1 MLPNLSAL
9 RLQQQPSQPDLER
22 NSGPDSDS
30 DWEPG
35 FGDAHMGTVGKSLNK
50 LLKELS
56 QAKLKLAEAEANR
69 YEKKKAKDDAD
80 AAKAINS
87 CDNAVVKAA
96 KKAAGELKSA
106 EKAVETKRQKVVDK
120 EKEVEAKK
128 AESGT
133 GPGGPSTKG
142 VGIKKKKP
150 AGTVVVPAAPDP
162 VDAAMERAKARADY
176 LFLETDLRRCVTR
189 DIHGMPVRYLHG
201 IPTRPATTCD
211 NRVSGIDIVKIF
223 NDEELRALRVELR
236 QAVDHMPELKPA
248 SGVKG
253 IWSHDAAR
261 AQEQELRREYTGV
274 VQDSIFDDPLQHL
287 VGGGFAAL
295 GNPGSFHNQFVR
307 RLRRKVQEKVLR
319 LNVFGLNSTINPEA
333 NPYQSVG
340 ACANASNPTG
350 GHHGKMIEQ
359 VIDRMLVRK
368 PEQTPTSESWH
379 RDVAKGTFD
388 DDEVY
393 GGWLNLDPPLGPT
406 PSDEDYQYFSCIPFT
421 AQDAEAKTQTG
432 FAKVAKEV
440 LAAKVERA
448 CRVRVPPGYLLV
460 FNEMTIHEVAPTP
473 AKRIMSRVFFGW
485 RLTDPKHHLRTPE
498 DENAGTHRNTIPGAL
513 KNQLLSVQT
522 ELSDLKYI
530 LTNEHWKP
538 TSNRF
543 PCICG
548 LKKRLEEQEGIPLK
562 SGQHP
567 ENWQQ
572 KPTLVESP
580 NYGTYMF
587 RPESLGN
594 RFKDPENGA
603 WWTEEGTFYDASYT
617 QIPEGKD
624 GVLPKHARFVDYPQ
638 GPPNW
643 PRTWYVEQDVRDFLL
658 KFNHNTVNAA
668 KVHDEAGNVLAEGQA
683 VLDAQIKSK
692 GPRRQKWN
700 ADVYLTHENA
710 KVYFR
715 GIWADWV
722 PQLTFNWNPDTDKH
736 KTWRDTVK
744 TVANTFEGLKH
755 YERVGLL
762 KSHPNYMDYTGR
774 HAPYPD
780 YTEEE
785 MAIHFPLTFMEAC
798 YYLGMLDTMAAE
810 NTQRQ
815 YHNWPPFCIEPRA
828 YHAHFEG
835 DDTMPGGCQLKQLP
849 GIKHLQQRGRARLG
863 SKRCYDEARSQPLC
877 VEDNYDVDDV
887 YEACDSGQVSKLNN
901 ASRIQRHDPS

>member
-9 RLQQQPSQPDLER
+9 RLQQQPSQPDLEQ
-22 NSGPDSDS
+22 NSVPDSDS

-35 FGDAHMGTVGKSLNK
+35 FGDAHMGTAVKSMNQ

-56 QAKLKLAEAEANR
+56 KAKLKLAEAETNR

-80 AAKAINS
+80 AAKALNS
-87 CDNAVVKAA
+87 CDHEVVKAA

-106 EKAVETKRQKVVDK
+106 EKKVETQRQKVVDK
-120 EKEVEAKK
+120 ENEVEAKK

-142 VGIKKKKP
+142 VGIKKNKP
-150 AGTVVVPAAPDP
+150 AGTVVVPAEPDP

-176 LFLETDLRRCVTR
+176 HFLESDPRCCVTR
-189 DIHGMPVRYLHG
+189 DTNGMPVRYLNG
-201 IPTRPATTCD
+201 IPTRAQTTCD

-223 NDEELRALRVELR
+223 DDEELRALRVELR

-253 IWSHDAAR
+253 GWSHDAAR
-261 AQEQELRREYTGV
+261 AREQELRRASTNV
-274 VQDSIFDDPLQHL
+274 VQDSVFDDPLQYL

-319 LNVFGLNSTINPEA
+319 LNVFGLNPTTNPEA
-333 NPYQSVG
+333 NPFQSVG
-340 ACANASNPTG
+340 PCANASNPTSDNP
-350 GHHGKMIEQ
+350 GKMIEQ

-406 PSDEDYQYFSCIPFT
+406 FSPEDYQYFSCIPFT
-421 AQDAEAKTQTG
+421 GDDPDAKTQTG
-432 FAKVAKEV
+432 FAKVAKNV
-440 LAAKVERA
+440 LAEKVERA
-448 CRVRVPPGYLLV
+448 CRIRVPPGYLLV

-498 DENAGTHRNTIPGAL
+498 DESAGAIRNTIPSAL
-513 KNQLLSVQT
+513 KTQLLNAQT
-522 ELSDLKYI
+522 ELSDLRYI
-530 LTNEHWKP
+530 LTNDLYKP

-572 KPTLVESP
+572 KPMLVNSP
-580 NYGTYMF
+580 NYGTHMF

-594 RFKDPENGA
+594 RFKDPTNGA
-603 WWTEEGTFYDASYT
+603 WWTTEGTFYDASYT
-617 QIPEGKD
+617 EIPEGKA
-624 GVLPKHARFVDYPQ
+624 GVLPKRARFADYPQ

-643 PRTWYVEQDVRDFLL
+643 PRTWYVEQDVRDFML
-658 KFNHNTVNAA
+658 KFNHGTVSAA

-683 VLDAQIKSK
+683 VLDEQIKSK
-692 GPRRQKWN
+692 GPRRQKWD
-700 ADVYLTHENA
+700 ADAYLTHENA
-710 KVYFR
+710 KVYNR

-755 YERVGLL
+755 YKREGLL
-762 KSHPNYMDYTGR
+762 KSHPEYMDYTGR
-774 HAPYPD
+774 HDVYPE

-785 MAIHFPLTFMEAC
+785 MAIHFPLTYMEAC
-798 YYLGMLDTMAAE
+798 YYLGMLDTMVAE
-810 NTQRQ
+810 NVQRQ
-815 YHNWPPFCIEPRA
+815 YHTRPPFCIEPRA

-835 DDTMPGGCQLKQLP
+835 DDTMPSGAKLKPLP
-849 GIKHLQQRGRARLG
+849 AMLHLQQRGRARLG

-877 VEDNYDVDDV
+877 VENNYDFNDV
-887 YEACDSGQVSKLNN
+887 YEPCASGQGSKLGTQPT
-901 ASRIQRHDPS
+901 ICDKDPS